1 MGEMCCSQEGVGCV
15 LGEEQ
20 TWRTEETLRNG
31 WYHIQNERREQS
43 VTGYMSGL
51 LILEG
56 VIRLKNVLLQID
68 EMTDKLS
75 TILLMNFNNYSFPP
89 NKGYRMY

>member
-1 MGEMCCSQEGVGCV
+1 M

-68 EMTDKLS
+68 EMTDKIIHDTPNEFQQLF
-75 TILLMNFNNYSFPP
+75 IPP
-89 NKGYRMY
+89 K